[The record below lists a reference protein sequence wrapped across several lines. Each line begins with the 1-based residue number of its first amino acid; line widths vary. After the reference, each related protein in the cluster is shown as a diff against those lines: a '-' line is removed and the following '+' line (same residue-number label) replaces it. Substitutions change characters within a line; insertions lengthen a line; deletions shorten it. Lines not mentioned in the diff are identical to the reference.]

1 MAFASGAAVAAGA
14 KGAFRA
20 VMILP
25 SVQKGTMAALKTK
38 LATGGFRTFY
48 NGGLGAVMANIV
60 GYYPWFATY
69 NTL

>member
-1 MAFASGAAVAAGA
+1 MAPRVS
-14 KGAFRA
+14 
-20 VMILP
+20 IY
-25 SVQKGTMAALKTK
+25 LKTK

-69 NTL
+69 NTLEEYLPRRIRKVMILPACKN